1 MNLLARILSHGFA
14 LALVV
19 LIAIALMYRG
29 ELFPEWELP
38 EFLVIDD
45 NSNAIQS
52 ESSAGAVTTS
62 PEIVAPE
69 TAKETTVDTVVMPA
83 ATDQGSPAVDKPVTA
98 APLTG
103 VSDQPQDESE
113 QQPADVIETPADES
127 VEEGQPP
134 AASPAA
140 DAIDSAA
147 EEPSVSAPMTEP
159 EPQLSDTDT
168 PDGGDGAAALPS
180 NTLANEQPAVVV
192 DTPKPVAAEPEAAV
206 EPRAEPAQQLPQVVP
221 DAPEPVAAEPE
232 AAFEPGAEPSQ
243 QQPQVVAETPEPV
256 AAEPEAAVESGA
268 EPAQQQP
275 QVVADTPEPVAAEP
289 EAAVEPGAE
298 TESLPPAATLPP
310 QLVEPSTAAVGSS
323 SEKTAYE
330 LLAVAREAYWLRDYD
345 EAEKLYQQLIQLEPD
360 NPDGYG
366 ELGNMYFAQG
376 QWEQAAA
383 AYYEAGVRMVNDG
396 MVVEARQLVDVIRGL
411 NGSQADELLKHVDA
425 AGQDTP

>member
-206 EPRAEPAQQLPQVVP
+206 E
-221 DAPEPVAAEPE
+221 
-232 AAFEPGAEPSQ
+232 
-243 QQPQVVAETPEPV
+243 
-256 AAEPEAAVESGA
+256 SGA